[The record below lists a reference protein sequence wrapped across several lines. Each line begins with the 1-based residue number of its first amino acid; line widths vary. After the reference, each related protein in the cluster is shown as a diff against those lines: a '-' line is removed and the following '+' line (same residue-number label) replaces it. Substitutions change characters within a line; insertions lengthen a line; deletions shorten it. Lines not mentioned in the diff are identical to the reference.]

1 VRPHR
6 GSPDDDAPNPART
19 VASGHQAD
27 RELAERAARR
37 GAAAAAAHFGRAL
50 TVERKRTL
58 VDVVT
63 AADHAAEEAVVE
75 LIARERPDDGLVGE
89 EGAARAGS
97 GRRWVVDG
105 LDGTFNF
112 VSGVPHWCTAVAL
125 QDAAGTVAAAVHD
138 AVRDEHFSAAR
149 GLGCAVDGRPA
160 AVRTGRALPEALVS
174 TFLRTD
180 KLGGREAAPVLGA
193 LAERAGML
201 RMGGSGSLDLAWVA
215 AGRIDG
221 WVQPNVDEWDWLP
234 GALLVQEAG
243 GRCAVLPGSPVWHV
257 AGAPEVADGLVGL
270 VGDV

>member
-1 VRPHR
+1 V
-6 GSPDDDAPNPART
+6 GE
-19 VASGHQAD
+19 AD

-37 GAAAAAAHFGRAL
+37 GAAAAAAHFGSTLA
-50 TVERKRTL
+50 VDRKNTL

-63 AADHAAEEAVVE
+63 AADRAAEGAVVD

-89 EGAARAGS
+89 EGAARAGA

-125 QDAAGTVAAAVHD
+125 QDADGTVAAAVHD
-138 AVRDEHFSAAR
+138 AVRDEHFSAGR
-149 GLGCAVDGRPA
+149 GLGCSADGRPA
-160 AVRTGRALPEALVS
+160 GVRRGRTLPEALVS

-180 KLGGREAAPVLGA
+180 KLGGREAAPVLAA
-193 LAERAGML
+193 LADRAGML
-201 RMGGSGSLDLAWVA
+201 RMAGSGSLDLAWVA

-234 GALLVQEAG
+234 GALLVAEAG
-243 GRCAVLPGSPVWHV
+243 GRCTVRPGSPAWHV
-257 AGAPEVADGLVGL
+257 AGAPAVADALIGLLDGL
-270 VGDV
+270 GG

>member
-1 VRPHR
+1 V
-6 GSPDDDAPNPART
+6 STPA
-19 VASGHQAD
+19 QD
-27 RELAERAARR
+27 RDLAERAARR

-50 TVERKRTL
+50 DVERKNTP

-63 AADHAAEEAVVE
+63 AADRAAEAAVVQ
-75 LIARERPDDGLVGE
+75 LLARERPDDGLVGE
-89 EGAARAGS
+89 EGAARAGR

-149 GLGCAVDGRPA
+149 GLGATAGGRPA
-160 AVRTGRALPEALVS
+160 AIRTTRALPEALVS

-180 KLGGREAAPVLGA
+180 KLGGREAAPVLAA
-193 LAERAGML
+193 LAEGAGML

-234 GALLVQEAG
+234 GALLVTEAG
-243 GRCAVLPGSPVWHV
+243 GRCEVLPGQPAWHL
-257 AGAPEVADGLVGL
+257 AGASRIVDDLRALL
-270 VGDV
+270 